1 MSGKKQRYQFS
12 TRADKNIPFDK
23 RLIKDIVLQVEQGL
37 PRKEAC
43 FTYGMKYET
52 LSKWLSTFGSENNS
66 LKKKRCFSMHKKR
79 EVIEA
84 VLSGAMTK
92 KEACL
97 AYNINRATL
106 NKWMAVASKE
116 DAELL
121 TTNTATMPSTL
132 QSTSNKDLE
141 KQLAEARLKIM
152 ALETLIDV
160 AEEQFNIPIRKK
172 PGAKQ

>member
-1 MSGKKQRYQFS
+1 MSSKELSYRFS
-12 TRADKNIPFDK
+12 TRADKAIPFDT
-23 RLIKDIVLQVEQGL
+23 RLIQKIVSEVEQGL

-43 FTYGMKYET
+43 LTYGMAYST
-52 LSKWLSTFGSENNS
+52 LTRWLTTFGSGKGS
-66 LKKKRCFSMHKKR
+66 YPRKRYFSMHKKR

-97 AYNINRATL
+97 AYNVNKGTL
-106 NKWMAVASKE
+106 NKWLVATRKE
-116 DAELL
+116 DAEFL
-121 TTNTATMPSTL
+121 TTNKAAMPSVL
-132 QSTSNKDLE
+132 QSLSNKDLE